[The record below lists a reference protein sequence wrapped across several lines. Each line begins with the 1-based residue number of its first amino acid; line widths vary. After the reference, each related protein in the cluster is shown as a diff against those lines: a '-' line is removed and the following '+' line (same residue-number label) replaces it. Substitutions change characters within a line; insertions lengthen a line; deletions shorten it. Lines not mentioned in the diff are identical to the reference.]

1 MNGNSVYTQRVETLA
16 DECYRNH
23 PDIPGLSPGEF
34 ARRSKQE
41 EWAIVDVRSPRERA
55 VSIIPGAVTSEEFEA
70 RPEEHEG
77 KHILVYC
84 TAGCR
89 SGAYAETLREEG
101 LDAFNLW
108 GGVLSWAQQGRP
120 FVTVDGQPTRR
131 VHVNGERWDVLPP
144 DYEAVR

>member
-1 MNGNSVYTQRVETLA
+1 MYDNQEGWTMNRTSVYTQRVEQLA
-16 DECYRNH
+16 DECHREF
-23 PDIPGLSPGEF
+23 PDAPGLSPSEF

-41 EWAIVDVRSPRERA
+41 DWAIVDVRSPRKRA
-55 VSIIPGAVTSEEFEA
+55 VSIIPGAATSEEFEA
-70 RPEEHEG
+70 RSEEHKG

-108 GGVLSWAQQGRP
+108 GGVLS
-120 FVTVDGQPTRR
+120 
-131 VHVNGERWDVLPP
+131 
-144 DYEAVR
+144 

>member
-1 MNGNSVYTQRVETLA
+1 MNRSSVYTQRVEKLA
-16 DECYRNH
+16 DECHRVH

-34 ARRSKQE
+34 ARRDKQE
-41 EWAIVDVRSPRERA
+41 DWAIVDVRSPRERA
-55 VSIIPGAVTSEEFEA
+55 VSIIAGAVSSEEFEA
-70 RPEEHEG
+70 QLEEHRA
-77 KHILVYC
+77 KHVLAYC

-108 GGVLSWAQQGRP
+108 GGVLSWAQEGRP
-120 FVTVDGQPTRR
+120 FVTIDGQPTRR
-131 VHVNGERWDVLPP
+131 VHVNGERWDVLPL